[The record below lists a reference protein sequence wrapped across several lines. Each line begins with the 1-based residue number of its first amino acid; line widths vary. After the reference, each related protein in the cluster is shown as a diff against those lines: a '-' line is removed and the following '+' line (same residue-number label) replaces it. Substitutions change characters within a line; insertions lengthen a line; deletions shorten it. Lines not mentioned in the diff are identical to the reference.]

1 MGNNIILK
9 AENLSKKYRLGEIG
23 FGSLAEELN
32 SIWYKMRGKNYSNH
46 KLDINYDPTNKE
58 FWALQDINFEIEK
71 GDIVGIL
78 GENGAGKSTLLKIIS
93 RITSPSLGCIKYNGH
108 ISAILEVGTG
118 FNQELTG
125 RENVFLNGSILGM
138 KKKDIIA
145 KFDEIVDFSETGK
158 FIDTPLKRYSSGM
171 YVRLAFS
178 IAAHLNSEILIID
191 EALAV
196 GDQGFHERAI
206 EKIKSISMNEGRTIL
221 FVSHNISIVKDLCN
235 NGILLRKGRL
245 ISNGPIDDTINDY
258 INIK

>member
-1 MGNNIILK
+1 
-9 AENLSKKYRLGEIG
+9 
-23 FGSLAEELN
+23 
-32 SIWYKMRGKNYSNH
+32 
-46 KLDINYDPTNKE
+46 
-58 FWALQDINFEIEK
+58 
-71 GDIVGIL
+71 
-78 GENGAGKSTLLKIIS
+78 
-93 RITSPSLGCIKYNGH
+93 
-108 ISAILEVGTG
+108 
-118 FNQELTG
+118 
-125 RENVFLNGSILGM
+125 
-138 KKKDIIA
+138 
-145 KFDEIVDFSETGK
+145 
-158 FIDTPLKRYSSGM
+158 M